1 MSQVLKSRDV
11 DQMQFEATMKV
22 LPRLVARSDHAVEE
36 LALELVQILL
46 HLKCKYFNVMPHLK
60 YVF

>member
-1 MSQVLKSRDV
+1 
-11 DQMQFEATMKV
+11 MKV

-36 LALELVQILL
+36 LALELVQLLL

-60 YVF
+60 YSPREPCPRARIKVYIVVDD